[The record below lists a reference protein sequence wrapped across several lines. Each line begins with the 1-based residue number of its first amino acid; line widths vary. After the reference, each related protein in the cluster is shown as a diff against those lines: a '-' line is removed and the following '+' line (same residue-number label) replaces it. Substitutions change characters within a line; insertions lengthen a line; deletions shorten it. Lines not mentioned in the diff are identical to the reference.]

1 MTQQPRIDQELQ
13 LPSGHLP
20 FLINPGLWQ
29 NEDLIMYNI
38 FLTKGGQI

>member
-1 MTQQPRIDQELQ
+1 MKNTPRIDQELQ
-13 LPSGHLP
+13 LPFGHLP
-20 FLINPGLWQ
+20 FLITPGLWQ